1 MSLLLASTSIQTP
14 EVLLRL
20 QRPQHHGDRGPTG
33 HSDKVPVLNESL
45 AQRGTLLIDRECFT
59 QARRSCLKLNTFSWK
74 RTCRR
79 TVSLLSECLSLQR
92 SILTDQSKTG
102 RGEPCLRTAFFP
114 PNPLEGDGSPE
125 RTYGD
130 R

>member
-1 MSLLLASTSIQTP
+1 MGRQIPLVKPRGLLLASASTQTP
-14 EVLLRL
+14 GVLLQL

-79 TVSLLSECLSLQR
+79 TVSLWR
-92 SILTDQSKTG
+92 TRVPKPKIG
-102 RGEPCLRTAFFP
+102 RAHV
-114 PNPLEGDGSPE
+114 
-125 RTYGD
+125 
-130 R
+130 